1 MRTSE
6 SSPKGTGVKF
16 WNPSS
21 LMKKCETGRDSR
33 SSCSVAQ
40 SCPALC
46 DPTAGNLQVS
56 FVHGIS
62 QASILE
68 WIAMSFSR
76 SRSREQIR
84 MDSQGLLLP
93 VCGCFRGYIL
103 PPCPPQAIPLGTR
116 TQDEE
121 GMLLSPPTTIII
133 IITFF
138 FLFKPPPEMIKVSN
152 KDKQARRLGS

>member
-1 MRTSE
+1 MGVNHFKRNRRGSVHTSE

-21 LMKKCETGRDSR
+21 LLKKCETGRDSR
-33 SSCSVAQ
+33 SSCLVAQ

-46 DPTAGNLQVS
+46 DPMAGNLQVS

-76 SRSREQIR
+76 SRSTEQIT

-93 VCGCFRGYIL
+93 VCGCFRGYICHTAPL
-103 PPCPPQAIPLGTR
+103 RPSHWAPGLRMRRECSCPH
-116 TQDEE
+116 
-121 GMLLSPPTTIII
+121 
-133 IITFF
+133 
-138 FLFKPPPEMIKVSN
+138 PPPS
-152 KDKQARRLGS
+152 LLL